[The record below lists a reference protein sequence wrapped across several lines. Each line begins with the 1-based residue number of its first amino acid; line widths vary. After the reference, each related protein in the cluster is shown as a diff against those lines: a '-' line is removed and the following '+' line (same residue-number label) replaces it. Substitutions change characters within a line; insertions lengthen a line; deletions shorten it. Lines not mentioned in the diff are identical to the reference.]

1 MKKNVDIIIGV
12 IASRG
17 NLYDN
22 LVKEYWQH
30 IINYANK
37 NYNGKIKIYLMYGK
51 EFDKNYF
58 NYLNE
63 KDLFVCNY
71 KDSLRPG
78 ILKKTVDFMKYID
91 ENYNCK
97 QLFRTNLSSFLVLDN
112 MLEVFKAL
120 DISNNYAGPYVDMKY
135 IVKNHPLQKYV
146 NYFISGSGIWF
157 SKDIVKYILFNKN
170 SINYNIHDDVEI
182 AKILENKTK
191 GLSLLRLDILKEKSW
206 ISGEKTIYLNKKS
219 DLNNIFFKSILI
231 INKGKY
237 YHIRIKAYNLNQYEP
252 ANHEQIAKIQ
262 KQLSKDKVSVCKV
275 AGYDE

>member
-17 NLYDN
+17 SLYDN

-30 IINYANK
+30 IINYSNK
-37 NYNGKIKIYLMYGK
+37 NYNDKIKIYLMYGK

-63 KDLFVCNY
+63 KDLFVCDFE
-71 KDSLRPG
+71 DSLRPG

-91 ENYNCK
+91 ENYNYK

-112 MLEVFKAL
+112 MLDVFKTL

-135 IVKNHPLQKYV
+135 IAKNHPLQKYV

-157 SKDIVKYILFNKN
+157 SQDIVKFFLFNKN
-170 SINYNIHDDVEI
+170 KINYNIHDDVEI
-182 AKILENKTK
+182 AKILQNKTK
-191 GLSLLRLDILKEKSW
+191 GISLPRLDILKENSW
-206 ISGEKTIYLNKKS
+206 VSGEKIIYLNKKS
-219 DLNNIFFKSILI
+219 NLNNIFNKSILI
-231 INKGKY
+231 INRDKY
-237 YHIRIKAYNLNQYEP
+237 YHIRIKAYNLNQDLFLFKKFT
-252 ANHEQIAKIQ
+252 KIFY
-262 KQLSKDKVSVCKV
+262 L
-275 AGYDE
+275 